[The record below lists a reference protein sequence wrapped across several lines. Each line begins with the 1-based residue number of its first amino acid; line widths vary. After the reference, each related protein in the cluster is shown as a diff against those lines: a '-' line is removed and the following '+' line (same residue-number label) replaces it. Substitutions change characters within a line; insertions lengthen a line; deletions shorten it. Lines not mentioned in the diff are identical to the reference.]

1 MLKGKDGKN
10 MKSNVF
16 RGLSAMMAALLAAS
30 LAATT
35 VVSDH
40 RTDIDKFLGTTS
52 SRLVTDGTADASEV
66 YTYTSDYATTTELV
80 KAIADVGERMS
91 EEGSVLLKNNG
102 ALPLSEEET
111 QKVSLLGFSSYYP
124 VMGGDM

>member
-1 MLKGKDGKN
+1 

-35 VVSDH
+35 VGSDH